1 MSSSTQL
8 NEKLPSI
15 KNINFEGKQVWP
27 SQVKNVQMRFQ
38 TQEDLQLLIINIFLH
53 DFGHDYNFAKDGY
66 LKRIVKNVA
75 DLESMGVT
83 IGNSNLKVLIET
95 LSGPREIFMY
105 DDRKFMDA
113 ERDFDKEDLEPA
125 VLNYLNFKKK
135 YNETLD
141 ALEEPVEQKGGAVTQ
156 LQTKTKKPLI
166 IHLTAAPPQE
176 EIKEQMLKEQMLK
189 EEEVKKEKPVQV
201 FTLLTGEIIN
211 DFTKSLNNDP
221 NFLTIFSTLKL
232 YATSFLG
239 ENDYKSQ
246 IPEGLSPE
254 TFYKCDTHYSIITAL
269 YGLVSYYD
277 EVLKETKVEDEE
289 TKIMILKTSIFSD
302 FLSLLLFAY
311 LDQAPNGKYYE
322 TNAEKDP
329 LDVLDSA
336 EVLNGFIGLFAQYA
350 GMADDQFAE
359 FKKTRFSSLE
369 KDNESV
375 QEESS
380 GQKGGA
386 PAEEVP
392 VVEALEINVTKKY
405 YVRRRYG
412 ILHNNLLTTVAR
424 GIFLK
429 TGLWQQI
436 YPEIP
441 DFTDEAVDNISYE
454 LLKTSGFQNE
464 MLMAEILI
472 LKHML
477 KEVLPDVLF
486 LANGIDDKLKNF
498 LDVYLYKCSGYKME
512 LREEA
517 TRDKELDFYASK
529 PEDDVVPKD
538 LEDFIVDDKEEEEPM
553 EGGKGHKF
561 FVQRGGTLT
570 KTEEVSIFPTTFNL
584 ETLFEEANLKKML
597 TRDQIETGYKI
608 NELVIENLKESA
620 IPPFEV
626 VIDEERKREIKN
638 LMELLKFNT
647 TLIARAD
654 IVQSGGAALLKEEQK
669 EEPDKLEEEV
679 PQDTLEE
686 AAEKE
691 ESKAEAEAEKGEPQ
705 LEEVAVDITPEPPQ
719 EPPAKPSIYRFP
731 APKKRF
737 IYDNASKLTSNL
749 NGLSLFH
756 KADALNEIHRT
767 SKTDEEFEELR
778 KKFKAA
784 QNFFGLYKSLKRGVI
799 CAGSSMMDAMDNC
812 SLSLGATEPKEIG
825 TTNYEFIYESPD
837 GNSIMSYGGAV
848 LFYKTLDES
857 GEECIAATIDFSLKT
872 KLPGQTEEDV
882 AQINTTEMKVADAE
896 DLKAR
901 VVYKTIVQR
910 MKTLFFK
917 TYGEQMEDNSAWKD
931 LSPPEI
937 REYMFDKVR
946 RLWSMLQY
954 KPFSPEQ
961 STSNNDNFNSLLG
974 ATALKNLGDL
984 LQEAQGALQWG
995 GYINDTSEL
1004 SPETQRFITE
1014 NGIEP
1019 IFRST
1024 SSKDTIV
1031 PYDENGNALRLAVQG
1046 DRPSAFR
1053 SVYFMMNAISGINL
1067 FAIGGYLQGGRSL
1080 LVSRN
1085 QSTLEPPT
1093 EEEGPTVNFAEGDKE
1108 PMLIKCPKYGKVVYV
1123 NTEKKNVDL
1132 KHLAIKDPAFK
1143 RKIKTPEGTESG
1155 KPSIAQKDIA
1165 ELERAGEFIPP
1176 LSAFN
1181 PETKPKPKSK
1191 SKSKPK
1197 PEELEFVIV
1206 KEEEPQEKDI
1216 AEEELKEREEET
1228 VAKGVKK
1235 MRAENGETTDL
1246 IAKFFT
1252 VPEEEKRDPVKKAT
1266 KRIRKHVYK
1275 KAKVTRKHAKKLRK
1289 PKNTKRHLKN
1299 CKKGSSHKGC
1309 HYTVKRKLKK

>member
-27 SQVKNVQMRFQ
+27 SQIKNVQMRFQ

-83 IGNSNLKVLIET
+83 IGNSNLKVLVET

-105 DDRKFMDA
+105 DDRKFVDA

-141 ALEEPVEQKGGAVTQ
+141 ALEEPVEQKGGAVTEM
-156 LQTKTKKPLI
+156 LTKTVKPLI
-166 IHLTAAPPQE
+166 LRLKPVTPEEETEKSLILRLKTVDPKE
-176 EIKEQMLKEQMLK
+176 EITT
-189 EEEVKKEKPVQV
+189 VQV
-201 FTLLTGEIIN
+201 FSSLTGEIIK

-221 NFLTIFSTLKL
+221 NFLTMFSTLKL

-254 TFYKCDTHYSIITAL
+254 TFYKCDMHYSIVTSL

-302 FLSLLLFAY
+302 FLSMLLFAY

-336 EVLNGFIGLFAQYA
+336 EVLNGFIGLFAQYV

-375 QEESS
+375 QQESK

-392 VVEALEINVTKKY
+392 VVEALQINVTKKY

-441 DFTDEAVDNISYE
+441 DFTDENVDGISYE
-454 LLKTSGFQNE
+454 LLKNQGLQNE

-538 LEDFIVDDKEEEEPM
+538 LEDFIVDDKEEEELM
-553 EGGKGHKF
+553 EGGKI
-561 FVQRGGTLT
+561 VQRGGTLT
-570 KTEEVSIFPTTFNL
+570 KMEETSIFPTTFNL
-584 ETLFEEANLKKML
+584 ETLFEEPNIKKML
-597 TRDQIETGYKI
+597 TREQIETAYRI

-638 LMELLKFNT
+638 LMDLLKFNT

-654 IVQSGGAALLKEEQK
+654 IVQSGGAAALEEEEQKEEQK
-669 EEPDKLEEEV
+669 EDIEP
-679 PQDTLEE
+679 
-686 AAEKE
+686 AAEE
-691 ESKAEAEAEKGEPQ
+691 PESKAEEEGPQ
-705 LEEVAVDITPEPPQ
+705 LEEVAVDVTPEPAQ

-749 NGLSLFH
+749 SGLSLFH

-767 SKTDEEFEELR
+767 SKTDEEFEDLR

-825 TTNYEFIYESPD
+825 TTNYEFVYDSPD
-837 GNSIMSYGGAV
+837 GNSHMSYGGAV

-882 AQINTTEMKVADAE
+882 ARVNTTEMKVADAE

-901 VVYKTIVQR
+901 IVYKTIVQR

-917 TYGEQMEDNSAWKD
+917 TYGEQMEDNTAWKD

-961 STSNNDNFNSLLG
+961 GAINNNDNFNSLLG

-995 GYINDTSEL
+995 GYINDLDEL
-1004 SPETQRFITE
+1004 SPETQQFIAE

-1053 SVYFMMNAISGINL
+1053 SVYFMMNAASGINL

-1085 QSTLEPPT
+1085 QSTLEPSA

-1108 PMLIKCPKYGKVVYV
+1108 PMLIKCPKYGKVIYV

-1143 RKIKTPEGTESG
+1143 RKIKTPENAEPG
-1155 KPSIAQKDIA
+1155 KPSVAQRDIA

-1181 PETKPKPKSK
+1181 PETKPKPKP
-1191 SKSKPK
+1191 KPK

-1206 KEEEPQEKDI
+1206 KEEESAEKVFE
-1216 AEEELKEREEET
+1216 EEELKEREEET

-1252 VPEEEKRDPVKKAT
+1252 VPEEEKRVPVKKAT
-1266 KRIRKHVYK
+1266 KRRRHNYK
-1275 KAKVTRKHAKKLRK
+1275 KAKATRKHAKKFRK
-1289 PKNTKRHLKN
+1289 PKHTKRHLKN

>member
-27 SQVKNVQMRFQ
+27 SPVKNVQMRFQ
-38 TQEDLQLLIINIFLH
+38 TLEDMQLLIINIFLH

-83 IGNSNLKVLIET
+83 IGNSNLKILVET
-95 LSGPREIFMY
+95 ISGQREIFMY

-135 YNETLD
+135 YNEILD
-141 ALEEPVEQKGGAVTQ
+141 ALEEPVEQKGGAVTEV
-156 LQTKTKKPLI
+156 LTNTVKPLI
-166 IHLTAAPPQE
+166 LRLKPVTPEEETEKSLILRLKTVDPKE
-176 EIKEQMLKEQMLK
+176 EIPIIQG
-189 EEEVKKEKPVQV
+189 
-201 FTLLTGEIIN
+201 FSSLTGEIVK
-211 DFTKSLNNDP
+211 DFTKSLNSDP
-221 NFLTIFSTLKL
+221 NFLTMFSTLKL
-232 YATSFLG
+232 YTTSFLG

-246 IPEGLSPE
+246 IPEGLAPE
-254 TFYKCDTHYSIITAL
+254 TFYKCDMHYSIVTSL

-277 EVLKETKVEDEE
+277 EILKETVLEDEE

-302 FLSLLLFAY
+302 FLSMLLFAY
-311 LDQAPNGKYYE
+311 LNQAPSGKYYE

-336 EVLNGFIGLFAQYA
+336 EVLNEFIGLFAQYS
-350 GMADDQFAE
+350 GMTDDQFAE
-359 FKKTRFSSLE
+359 FKKTSFSSLE

-375 QEESS
+375 QQESK

-392 VVEALEINVTKKY
+392 LVEGLEINVTKKY

-429 TGLWQQI
+429 TGIWQQI
-436 YPEIP
+436 YHEIP
-441 DFTDEAVDNISYE
+441 NFTDEDVDNITYE
-454 LLKTSGFQNE
+454 LLKTQGFQNE

-512 LREEA
+512 LREGHI
-517 TRDKELDFYASK
+517 RDKELDFYASK
-529 PEDDVVPKD
+529 PEDDVIPKD
-538 LEDFIVDDKEEEEPM
+538 LEDFIIDDKEGEETM
-553 EGGKGHKF
+553 EGGKII
-561 FVQRGGTLT
+561 QRGGTLT
-570 KTEEVSIFPTTFNL
+570 KQAEETIFPTTFNL
-584 ETLFEEANLKKML
+584 DRLFDVEKKQL
-597 TRDQIETGYKI
+597 TRDQIETAYKI
-608 NELVIENLKESA
+608 NEIVIENLKDSK

-654 IVQSGGAALLKEEQK
+654 IVQSGGAPSEPVLKEE
-669 EEPDKLEEEV
+669 DKLEES
-679 PQDTLEE
+679 
-686 AAEKE
+686 AEKE
-691 ESKAEAEAEKGEPQ
+691 EFKP
-705 LEEVAVDITPEPPQ
+705 EEVEVDVTPEPLQ
-719 EPPAKPSIYRFP
+719 EKMEEPLVKPNIYRFP

-749 NGLSLFH
+749 NGLRLFH
-756 KADALNEIHRT
+756 HTDALNEIHRT
-767 SKTDEEFEELR
+767 SKTDEEFEALR

-825 TTNYEFIYESPD
+825 TTNYEFVYDSPD
-837 GNSIMSYGGAV
+837 GNSHMSYGGAV
-848 LFYKTLDES
+848 LFYKTVDES

-961 STSNNDNFNSLLG
+961 DVNNNFNSLIG

-984 LQEAQGALQWG
+984 LQEAQGELQWG
-995 GYINDTSEL
+995 GYINDASEL
-1004 SPETQRFITE
+1004 SPETQRFIAE

-1053 SVYFMMNAISGINL
+1053 SVYFMMNAASGINL

-1085 QSTLEPPT
+1085 QSTLEPST

-1108 PMLIKCPKYGKVVYV
+1108 PMLIKCPKYGKVIYV

-1132 KHLAIKDPAFK
+1132 KHLTIKDPVFK
-1143 RKIKTPEGTESG
+1143 RKIKTPEPG
-1155 KPSIAQKDIA
+1155 KPEKKNKVFKKDIE
-1165 ELERAGEFIPP
+1165 ELELAGEFIPP

-1181 PETKPKPKSK
+1181 PETKESK

-1197 PEELEFVIV
+1197 PEKVEFVIV
-1206 KEEEPQEKDI
+1206 NEEELGRKDI

-1252 VPEEEKRDPVKKAT
+1252 VPEEEKRVPVKKAT
-1266 KRIRKHVYK
+1266 KRRKHVYK
-1275 KAKVTRKHAKKLRK
+1275 KAKVTRKHAKKFRK
-1289 PKNTKRHLKN
+1289 PKHTKRHLKN

>member
-15 KNINFEGKQVWP
+15 KNIDFEGKQVWP

-83 IGNSNLKVLIET
+83 IGNSNLKVLVET

-105 DDRKFMDA
+105 DDRKFVDA
-113 ERDFDKEDLEPA
+113 ERDFDKEELEPA

-176 EIKEQMLKEQMLK
+176 ELKEQILK
-189 EEEVKKEKPVQV
+189 EKESPVQV
-201 FTLLTGEIIN
+201 FSFLIGEIIK

-221 NFLTIFSTLKL
+221 NFLTMFSTLKL

-254 TFYKCDTHYSIITAL
+254 TFYKCDMHYSIVTSL

-277 EVLKETKVEDEE
+277 EVLKETVVEDEE
-289 TKIMILKTSIFSD
+289 TKIMILKTSIFSN
-302 FLSLLLFAY
+302 FLSMLLFSY

-350 GMADDQFAE
+350 GMTDEQFAE

-375 QEESS
+375 QQESS

-386 PAEEVP
+386 PAEEIP
-392 VVEALEINVTKKY
+392 VVEPLEINVTKKY

-441 DFTDEAVDNISYE
+441 DFTDENVDGISYE
-454 LLKTSGFQNE
+454 LLKNQGLQNE

-517 TRDKELDFYASK
+517 TRDKELDFYAFK

-538 LEDFIVDDKEEEEPM
+538 LEDFIVDDKEEEELM
-553 EGGKGHKF
+553 EGGKI
-561 FVQRGGTLT
+561 VQRGGTLT
-570 KTEEVSIFPTTFNL
+570 KMEETSIFPTTFNL
-584 ETLFEEANLKKML
+584 ETLFEEPNIKKIL
-597 TRDQIETGYKI
+597 TREQIETAYRI

-654 IVQSGGAALLKEEQK
+654 IVQSGGTALLEEEEQK
-669 EEPDKLEEEV
+669 EDLES
-679 PQDTLEE
+679 
-686 AAEKE
+686 AAEE
-691 ESKAEAEAEKGEPQ
+691 PESKAEEEGPQ
-705 LEEVAVDITPEPPQ
+705 LEEVAVDVTPEPPQ

-749 NGLSLFH
+749 NSLGLFH

-837 GNSIMSYGGAV
+837 GNASMSYGGAV
-848 LFYKTLDES
+848 LFYKTQDES

-882 AQINTTEMKVADAE
+882 ARINTTEMKVADAE

-917 TYGEQMEDNSAWKD
+917 TYGEQMEDNTAWKD

-961 STSNNDNFNSLLG
+961 GTINNNDNFNSLLG

-995 GYINDTSEL
+995 GYINDLGEL
-1004 SPETQRFITE
+1004 SPETQRFIAE

-1053 SVYFMMNAISGINL
+1053 SVYFMMNAVSGINL

-1108 PMLIKCPKYGKVVYV
+1108 PMLIKCPKYGKVIYV

-1132 KHLAIKDPAFK
+1132 KHLAVKDPAFK
-1143 RKIKTPEGTESG
+1143 RKIKTPENAEPG
-1155 KPSIAQKDIA
+1155 KPSVAQKDIA
-1165 ELERAGEFIPP
+1165 ELERTGEFIPP

-1181 PETKPKPKSK
+1181 PETK
-1191 SKSKPK
+1191 KPK

-1206 KEEEPQEKDI
+1206 KEEEPQEKDT
-1216 AEEELKEREEET
+1216 AEEKLKEREEET

-1252 VPEEEKRDPVKKAT
+1252 VPEVPVKKAT
-1266 KRIRKHVYK
+1266 KRRRHNYK
-1275 KAKVTRKHAKKLRK
+1275 KAKITRKHAKKFRK
-1289 PKNTKRHLKN
+1289 PKHTKRHLKN

>member
-27 SQVKNVQMRFQ
+27 SQIKNVQMRFQ

-83 IGNSNLKVLIET
+83 IGNSNLKVLVET

-105 DDRKFMDA
+105 DDRKFVDA

-141 ALEEPVEQKGGAVTQ
+141 ALEESVEQKGGAVTEV
-156 LQTKTKKPLI
+156 LTKMAKPLI
-166 IHLTAAPPQE
+166 IHLKPVTPEEETEKSLILRLKTVDPKE
-176 EIKEQMLKEQMLK
+176 EI
-189 EEEVKKEKPVQV
+189 PTVQV
-201 FTLLTGEIIN
+201 FSSLNGEIIK

-221 NFLTIFSTLKL
+221 NFLTMFSTLKL

-254 TFYKCDTHYSIITAL
+254 TFYKCDMHYSIVTSL

-302 FLSLLLFAY
+302 FLSMLLFAY
-311 LDQAPNGKYYE
+311 LDKAPNGKYYE

-336 EVLNGFIGLFAQYA
+336 EVLNGFISLFAQYA

-375 QEESS
+375 QQESS

-392 VVEALEINVTKKY
+392 VVEPLQINVTKKY

-441 DFTDEAVDNISYE
+441 DFTDENVDGISYE
-454 LLKTSGFQNE
+454 LLKNQGLQNE

-512 LREEA
+512 LREEP

-538 LEDFIVDDKEEEEPM
+538 LEDFIVDDKEEEELM
-553 EGGKGHKF
+553 EGGKI
-561 FVQRGGTLT
+561 VQRGGTLT
-570 KTEEVSIFPTTFNL
+570 KMEETSIFPTTFNL
-584 ETLFEEANLKKML
+584 EMLFELEKKQL
-597 TRDQIETGYKI
+597 TREQIETAYRI

-654 IVQSGGAALLKEEQK
+654 IVQSGGAALKEEEQK
-669 EEPDKLEEEV
+669 EDLEP
-679 PQDTLEE
+679 
-686 AAEKE
+686 AAEE
-691 ESKAEAEAEKGEPQ
+691 PESKAEEDDPQ
-705 LEEVAVDITPEPPQ
+705 LEEVAVDVTPEPAQ

-749 NGLSLFH
+749 SGLSLFH

-767 SKTDEEFEELR
+767 SKTDEEFEDLR

-825 TTNYEFIYESPD
+825 TTNYEFVYDSPD
-837 GNSIMSYGGAV
+837 GNSHMSYGGAV

-882 AQINTTEMKVADAE
+882 ARVNTTEMKVADAE

-901 VVYKTIVQR
+901 IVYKTIVQR

-917 TYGEQMEDNSAWKD
+917 TYGEQMEDNTAWKD

-961 STSNNDNFNSLLG
+961 STNNNDNFNSLLG

-995 GYINDTSEL
+995 GYINDLGEL
-1004 SPETQRFITE
+1004 SPETQRFIAE

-1024 SSKDTIV
+1024 SSKDAIV

-1085 QSTLEPPT
+1085 QSTLELLT
-1093 EEEGPTVNFAEGDKE
+1093 EEEGPTVNFAESDKE
-1108 PMLIKCPKYGKVVYV
+1108 PMLIKCPKYGKVIYV

-1143 RKIKTPEGTESG
+1143 RKIKTPEPG
-1155 KPSIAQKDIA
+1155 KPSVAQRDIA
-1165 ELERAGEFIPP
+1165 ELERAGEFIPS

-1181 PETKPKPKSK
+1181 PETKPKPKP
-1191 SKSKPK
+1191 KPK
-1197 PEELEFVIV
+1197 LEDLEFVIE
-1206 KEEEPQEKDI
+1206 KYEEPAEK
-1216 AEEELKEREEET
+1216 AFAKKVFEKEELKEREEET

-1252 VPEEEKRDPVKKAT
+1252 VPEEEKRVPFKKAT
-1266 KRIRKHVYK
+1266 KRRRHNYK
-1275 KAKVTRKHAKKLRK
+1275 KAKITRKHAKKFRK
-1289 PKNTKRHLKN
+1289 PKHTKRHLKKHVKR
-1299 CKKGSSHKGC
+1299 CKKGC
-1309 HYTVKRKLKK
+1309 HYTLKRKLKK